1 MDLPQRFTGDEH
13 YYEMEETFLEELENL
28 PSIYSAGIIM
38 QLDRLA
44 EEMYQENRKSMP
56 TKRFGLVAGVVQL
69 KSPLFFSVEYLNSKS
84 MHPLFFKFNVIN
96 SDDYLDY
103 INQNKMEKKCKELL
117 LGFQESEY
125 FILYE
130 QGVIEYKDAID
141 KYFDNL

>member
-44 EEMYQENRKSMP
+44 EEMYEQNKLSKP
-56 TKRFGLVAGVVQL
+56 SKRFGLIAGVVQL

-103 INQNKMEKKCKELL
+103 INLNKT
-117 LGFQESEY
+117 
-125 FILYE
+125 ITN
-130 QGVIEYKDAID
+130 D
-141 KYFDNL
+141 KQ

>member
-44 EEMYQENRKSMP
+44 EEMYEQNKLSKP
-56 TKRFGLVAGVVQL
+56 SKRFGLIAGVVQL

-84 MHPLFFKFNVIN
+84 MHPLFFKFNVID
-96 SDDYLDY
+96 SYAYLDY
-103 INQNKMEKKCKELL
+103 INLNKTIKN
-117 LGFQESEY
+117 
-125 FILYE
+125 E
-130 QGVIEYKDAID
+130 QD
-141 KYFDNL
+141 

>member
-44 EEMYQENRKSMP
+44 EEMYEQNKLSKP
-56 TKRFGLVAGVVQL
+56 SKRFGLIAGVVQL

-84 MHPLFFKFNVIN
+84 MHPLFFKFNVID
-96 SDDYLDY
+96 SDAYLDY
-103 INQNKMEKKCKELL
+103 INLNKT
-117 LGFQESEY
+117 
-125 FILYE
+125 ITN
-130 QGVIEYKDAID
+130 D
-141 KYFDNL
+141 KQ